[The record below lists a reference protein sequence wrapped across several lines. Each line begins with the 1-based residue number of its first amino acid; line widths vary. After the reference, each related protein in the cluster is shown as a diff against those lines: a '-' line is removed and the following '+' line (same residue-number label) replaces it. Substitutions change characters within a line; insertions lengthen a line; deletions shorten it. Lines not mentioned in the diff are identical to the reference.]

1 MLVSILAVLGGLVA
15 LALGGELLVRGAV
28 GISRMLGISPLITGL
43 VVVGAATSMPEL
55 VASVQAA
62 MLGSP
67 GIAWGNIVGSN
78 IANSLLILGAGA
90 LIAPIAMHGIGKRD
104 ALIGLV
110 AALFL
115 WLVTYAQWASP
126 VLGMALLAA
135 LVVYILW
142 RVRQL
147 PETGEDDEDHGEGE
161 PLWWLTLLQFGG
173 GLAALVGGGDL
184 LVGGAIEL
192 AQMAGVSETA
202 IGLTVVAVGTS
213 LPELAATAAAALRGR
228 SELAIGNVV
237 GSNLFNLLFI
247 GGVTMAIAPMGIPFE
262 LVDIEWPV
270 LVGSA
275 VLVLGLCRYA
285 KRIGRGLGVL
295 LIAAFAANTALVFAA

>member
-1 MLVSILAVLGGLVA
+1 MILSILAVLGGLVA

-28 GISRMLGISPLITGL
+28 GISRMLGISPLVTGL

-62 MLGSP
+62 MLGAP

-78 IANSLLILGAGA
+78 IANSLLILGAAA
-90 LIAPIAMHGIGKRD
+90 LIAPIALRGVGKRD

-115 WLVTYAQWASP
+115 WLATYAQWASP

-135 LVVYILW
+135 LMVYIVW
-142 RVRQL
+142 RLRQL
-147 PETGEDDEDHGEGE
+147 PETDDEDDHDEGS
-161 PLWWLTLLQFGG
+161 PVWWLALLQFGG

-184 LVGGAIEL
+184 LVNGAIEL
-192 AQMAGVSETA
+192 AQMAGVSQTA
-202 IGLTVVAVGTS
+202 IGLTIVAIGTS

-237 GSNLFNLLFI
+237 GSNLFNLLLI
-247 GGVTMAIAPMGIPFE
+247 GGVTMTIAPQPIPFE

-270 LVGSA
+270 LVASA
-275 VLVLGLCRYA
+275 LLVLGLCRYA
-285 KRIGRGLGVL
+285 RRLGRGLGVL
-295 LIAAFAANTALVFAA
+295 LLAAFAANTGLVFAL

>member
-1 MLVSILAVLGGLVA
+1 MIFSILAVFGGLVA

-28 GISRMLGISPLITGL
+28 GISKMLGISPLITGL

-90 LIAPIAMHGIGKRD
+90 LIAPIAMRGIGKRD

-115 WLVTYAQWASP
+115 WLATYAQWASP
-126 VLGMALLAA
+126 MLGAALLAA

-142 RVRQL
+142 RLRQL
-147 PETGEDDEDHGEGE
+147 PETGEDDGDGEGD
-161 PLWWLTLLQFGG
+161 PIWWLALLQFGG

-192 AQMAGVSETA
+192 AEMAGVSQTA

-237 GSNLFNLLFI
+237 GSNLFNLLLI
-247 GGVTMAIAPMGIPFE
+247 GGVTMTIAPQPIPFE
-262 LVDIEWPV
+262 LADIEWPV
-270 LVGSA
+270 LVASA
-275 VLVLGLCRYA
+275 LLILGLCRYA
-285 KRIGRGLGVL
+285 SRLGRGLGAL
-295 LIAAFAANTALVFAA
+295 LLAAFAANTALVFAL

>member
-1 MLVSILAVLGGLVA
+1 MIFSILAVLGGLVA

-28 GISRMLGISPLITGL
+28 GISRMLGNSPLITGL

-90 LIAPIAMHGIGKRD
+90 LIAPIAMRGIGKRD

-110 AALFL
+110 AGLFL
-115 WLVTYAQWASP
+115 WLATYAQWASP
-126 VLGMALLAA
+126 ALGVALLAA

-142 RVRQL
+142 RLRQL
-147 PETGEDDEDHGEGE
+147 PETGEDDGDDEGD
-161 PLWWLTLLQFGG
+161 PIWWLALLQFGG

-192 AQMAGVSETA
+192 AQMAGVSQTA

-237 GSNLFNLLFI
+237 GSNLFNLLLI
-247 GGVTMAIAPMGIPFE
+247 GGVTMTIAPQPIPYE

-270 LVGSA
+270 LVASA
-275 VLVLGLCRYA
+275 VLILGLCRYA
-285 KRIGRGLGVL
+285 KRLGRGLGVAL
-295 LIAAFAANTALVFAA
+295 LAAFAANTGLVFAL

>member
-1 MLVSILAVLGGLVA
+1 MIVSILAVLGGLVA

-28 GISRMLGISPLITGL
+28 AISRMLGISPLITGL

-67 GIAWGNIVGSN
+67 EIAWGNVVGSN
-78 IANSLLILGAGA
+78 IANSLLILGAA
-90 LIAPIAMHGIGKRD
+90 AIIAPIAMHGIGKRD

-126 VLGMALLAA
+126 VLGMALLAS

-142 RVRQL
+142 RLRQL
-147 PETGEDDEDHGEGE
+147 PETEDDEDHEEGE
-161 PLWWLTLLQFGG
+161 PVWWLALLQFGG
-173 GLAALVGGGDL
+173 GLAALIGGGNL

-192 AQMAGVSETA
+192 AQMAGVSQTA
-202 IGLTVVAVGTS
+202 IGLTVVAIGTS

-237 GSNLFNLLFI
+237 GSNLFNLLLI
-247 GGVTMAIAPMGIPFE
+247 GGVTMTIAPQAVPFE

-270 LVGSA
+270 LVASA
-275 VLVLGLCRYA
+275 LLVLGLCRYA
-285 KRIGRGLGVL
+285 RRLGRGLGVL
-295 LIAAFAANTALVFAA
+295 LLAAFAANTALVFAA

>member
-1 MLVSILAVLGGLVA
+1 MMLSILAVLGGLIA
-15 LALGGELLVRGAV
+15 LAVGGELLVRGAV

-78 IANSLLILGAGA
+78 IANSLLILGAAA
-90 LIAPIAMHGIGKRD
+90 LIAPIAMRGIGKRD
-104 ALIGLV
+104 ALIGLL
-110 AALFL
+110 AALVL
-115 WLVTYAQWASP
+115 WLVTYGQWASP
-126 VLGMALLAA
+126 VLGMALLAS
-135 LVVYILW
+135 LVAYILW
-142 RVRQL
+142 RLRQL
-147 PETGEDDEDHGEGE
+147 PDTGEDDDDHDDGD
-161 PLWWLTLLQFGG
+161 PIWWLALLQFGG

-192 AQMAGVSETA
+192 AQMAGVSQTA

-237 GSNLFNLLFI
+237 GSNLFNLLLI
-247 GGVTMAIAPMGIPFE
+247 GGVTMTIAPQAVPIE

-270 LVGSA
+270 LVASA
-275 VLVLGLCRYA
+275 LLILGLCRYA
-285 KRIGRGLGVL
+285 RRLGRGLGLVL
-295 LIAAFAANTALVFAA
+295 LAGFAANTAVVFVL

>member
-1 MLVSILAVLGGLVA
+1 MIMPILAVLGGLVA
-15 LALGGELLVRGAV
+15 LAVGGELLVRGAV

-78 IANSLLILGAGA
+78 IANSLLILGAA
-90 LIAPIAMHGIGKRD
+90 AIIAPIAMHGIGKRD

-115 WLVTYAQWASP
+115 WLVTYARWASP

-135 LVVYILW
+135 LAVYILW
-142 RVRQL
+142 RLRQL
-147 PETGEDDEDHGEGE
+147 PATGEGE
-161 PLWWLTLLQFGG
+161 EDHDDGDPVWWMALLQFGG
-173 GLAALVGGGDL
+173 GLVALVGGGNL

-192 AQMAGVSETA
+192 AQMAGVSQTA

-237 GSNLFNLLFI
+237 GSNLFNLLLI
-247 GGVTMAIAPMGIPFE
+247 GGVTMTIAPQPVPWE

-270 LVGSA
+270 LVASA
-275 VLVLGLCRYA
+275 LLILGLCRYA
-285 KRIGRGLGVL
+285 KRLGRGLGLVL
-295 LIAAFAANTALVFAA
+295 LAAFAANTGLVFAL